1 MVEES
6 IQEGEVRDIGG
17 KIAWAD
23 RKKQKQNCLFCLDYK

>member
-23 RKKQKQNCLFCLDYK
+23 RKKQKLLLLLGL